1 MRPLSPS
8 QLRDSVV
15 AARRMTFVF
24 DSLEKVGAMPKPALD
39 RIRQLVMSCDVAG
52 LFRGGRGGAAS
63 GAWNP
68 RPGEGAVVG
77 AAGARAGGGE
87 AASDNPADA
96 LNAFPGGAQEFQ
108 QLLRPPGQQGR
119 GGGGFG
125 GFGGRGA
132 QAPVVASGDY
142 LVTLTVGGKTYKQL
156 LRVERVSGGDDTSAF
171 GFNEDE
177 PRDP

>member
-1 MRPLSPS
+1 
-8 QLRDSVV
+8 
-15 AARRMTFVF
+15 MTFVF
-24 DSLEKVGAMPKPALD
+24 DSLEKAGTMPKPALD
-39 RIRQLVMSCDVAG
+39 RIRQMMMSGDIAG
-52 LFRGGRGGAAS
+52 FFRGGGRGGAGS

-77 AAGARAGGGE
+77 ATGARGGGE
-87 AASDNPADA
+87 GAAEGAGGENPADA
-96 LNAFPGGAQEFQ
+96 LNAFPGGAQELQ
-108 QLLRPPGQQGR
+108 QLLRPPGQQGGR
-119 GGGGFG
+119 GG

-171 GFNEDE
+171 GFD
-177 PRDP
+177 DDDHDK

>member
-1 MRPLSPS
+1 
-8 QLRDSVV
+8 
-15 AARRMTFVF
+15 
-24 DSLEKVGAMPKPALD
+24 MPKPTLD
-39 RIRQLVMSCDVAG
+39 RIRQLVMSGDVAG

-77 AAGARAGGGE
+77 AAGARSGAGE
-87 AASDNPADA
+87 ASNESPADA

-119 GGGGFG
+119 GGFG
-125 GFGGRGA
+125 GFGGRGN

-156 LRVERVSGGDDTSAF
+156 LRVERVSGGDDTGSF
-171 GFNEDE
+171 GFDDE
-177 PRDP
+177 EREP